1 MDSVKHI
8 QHPLFRILQKYQ
20 KEFDSGR
27 FIGTILMDLSKVHDS
42 LRHDLS
48 IAKLEAYG
56 LGNGSLKLDYL
67 TFRKQRTKVGSA
79 YSKWSK
85 IRRGIPQ
92 GSILGS
98 ILFNTFIN
106 DIFIFNQIFSILQ
119 MIIPYT
125 HAKNG

>member
-1 MDSVKHI
+1 MK
-8 QHPLFRILQKYQ
+8 QK
-20 KEFDSGR
+20 
-27 FIGTILMDLSKVHDS
+27 
-42 LRHDLS
+42 
-48 IAKLEAYG
+48 
-56 LGNGSLKLDYL
+56 
-67 TFRKQRTKVGSA
+67 TKVAFA

-119 MIIPYT
+119 MRIPYT
-125 HAKNG
+125 HAKDG